1 MKNHKQKLQ
10 EIYKLSSTIKGIKG
24 INAEVINYVEII
36 GEKLSTQK
44 GVFTVLVTLITHKIL
59 DPKQDIRYH
68 QSSMENGFSGRTID
82 TKYITPTLKELGLPS
97 MAESGWLTRSLEQP
111 YPYTLG
117 YNGKISNKK
126 VKEAFL
132 NILDFVE
139 KKPKKSKDVLR
150 LLLYQAIQAKK
161 RLAVPI
167 TPLKNPEKI
176 TIQQTINALNL
187 HFNKRYKTHGGSK
200 LPVLAFYAI
209 YQFLIDE
216 IKRYENCTL
225 EDLGSHTASDRT
237 SKSSGDIEILKSKKH
252 YESIE
257 IKLDKVIDSN
267 MVRVAIEKIHRFN
280 LERYYIL
287 SHFGIKKEDE
297 AEIKKLINETKEG
310 HGCQIILNGILPTIK
325 YYLRLVNNTE
335 KFLTKYSKLIE
346 DDKELKRVHKTEWN
360 QIIKQEFEI
369 ENKATRSKD

>member
-1 MKNHKQKLQ
+1 M
-10 EIYKLSSTIKGIKG
+10 Y
-24 INAEVINYVEII
+24 
-36 GEKLSTQK
+36 
-44 GVFTVLVTLITHKIL
+44 
-59 DPKQDIRYH
+59 
-68 QSSMENGFSGRTID
+68 
-82 TKYITPTLKELGLPS
+82 
-97 MAESGWLTRSLEQP
+97 SL
-111 YPYTLG
+111 
-117 YNGKISNKK
+117 
-126 VKEAFL
+126 
-132 NILDFVE
+132 
-139 KKPKKSKDVLR
+139 
-150 LLLYQAIQAKK
+150 
-161 RLAVPI
+161 
-167 TPLKNPEKI
+167 
-176 TIQQTINALNL
+176 
-187 HFNKRYKTHGGSK
+187 YKTHGGSK

-209 YQFLIDE
+209 YQLLIDE

-346 DDKELKRVHKTEWN
+346 DDKELKRVHKMQWN
-360 QIIKQEFEI
+360 KIIKQELQM
-369 ENKATRSKD
+369 